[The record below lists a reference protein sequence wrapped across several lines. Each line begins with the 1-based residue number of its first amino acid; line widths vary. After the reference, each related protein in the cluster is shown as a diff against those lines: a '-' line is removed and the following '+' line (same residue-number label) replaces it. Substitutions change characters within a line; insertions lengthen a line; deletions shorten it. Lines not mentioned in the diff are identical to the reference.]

1 MVYSDPSNDIQFSA
15 LSDTDNPRVIIYYN
29 NSGIHKIAGPVP
41 FIKFSE
47 SANSSENGELFSSK
61 LSITLEGKVVETGI
75 KGGVSGIMDR
85 LSSLR
90 NLFYGSGYSSRKYYN
105 NALKITC
112 DGANTFEVSGLKIL
126 SFNASQTPDNWTLS
140 AGYSVD
146 LEAHIPRL
154 SGNPYIKSASE
165 DWTIEPL
172 ENRAYYLN
180 NKDDKIEVSG
190 RPEYHNPKLGNRA
203 PPGTSGELIRV
214 SLVDLPQYKISRTLK
229 AVGFS
234 SGIGEDSSFPAYE
247 MALYWIKSRI
257 NLAYSGADTGYPRM
271 DFTYL
276 NDTKSP
282 NKYYL
287 YNHLRNTN
295 FSVDAGSYEV
305 NDTWLA
311 LPTGIPFVEDYTVD
325 CSTDNKNIKTVR
337 VQGTIKGLTL
347 ADTNFEQAR
356 EPKYLNPTS
365 GTNNISLY
373 SGMIVEPKGIY
384 GSTNGIDTIQRLN
397 DFDYTSS
404 LHDINKHKYLNAL
417 SGWLYDVKPYLY
429 RRACIVVDSIDR
441 NESNYP
447 YNKYTTPYT
456 ISKPNPIFSHER
468 LLNINPVRYNED
480 HDPRKG
486 YISYTCEFS
495 NKFTYLSGVLSETIR
510 INDNGP
516 ADVINEAFVL
526 GRRLGPAL
534 QNLGSR
540 TSSKKDLTIE
550 VTVMPPMTIAG
561 FVLNNK
567 ECPLYTGGTI
577 YSGITGLI
585 GEFKPFSST
594 RSNNLFGGAS
604 VNTSGTAYLSADSS
618 TWDPIQGKY
627 TRNVSWIYQHCK
639 LVYNNLDS

>member
-15 LSDTDNPRVIIYYN
+15 LGSGVEPPRVIIYYN
-29 NSGIHKIAGPVP
+29 NSGIHEIAGPVP
-41 FIKFSE
+41 FIKMSE
-47 SANSSENGELFSSK
+47 TSNSAENGELFSSK
-61 LSITLEGKVVETGI
+61 LSITLEGKVVETG
-75 KGGVSGIMDR
+75 KAGGISGIINR
-85 LSSLR
+85 ISSLR
-90 NLFYGSGYSSRKYYN
+90 HLFYGSGYDSRQYYN

-112 DGANTFEVSGLKIL
+112 DGTNTFEVSGLKIL

-146 LEAHIPRL
+146 LEAYIPRL
-154 SGNPYIKSASE
+154 KNKLHIKSASE

-172 ENRAYYLN
+172 ENRAYYVN
-180 NKDDKIEVSG
+180 EKIYTSG
-190 RPEYHNPKLGNRA
+190 RPEYHNPKLGNRN
-203 PPGTSGELIRV
+203 PPPHSGELITL

-234 SGIGEDSSFPAYE
+234 SGIGKDSSFSAYE
-247 MALYWIKSRI
+247 MAQYWVKSRI
-257 NLAYSGADTGYPRM
+257 NLAYSGADTSYPRM

-276 NDTKSP
+276 NDKNSS
-282 NKYYL
+282 KQYYL
-287 YNHLRNTN
+287 YNHLRNTS
-295 FSVDAGSYEV
+295 FSVDAGSYEI

-311 LPTGIPFVEDYTVD
+311 LPTGIAFVEDYTVD

-337 VQGTIKGLTL
+337 VQGTVKGLTL
-347 ADTNFEQAR
+347 ANESFERASTFDYAI
-356 EPKYLNPTS
+356 PVTGS
-365 GTNNISLY
+365 NNIYLY
-373 SGMIVEPKGIY
+373 SGMIAEPKGIY
-384 GSTNGIDTIQRLN
+384 GSTLGINVQKLD
-397 DFDYTSS
+397 DFDSQS
-404 LHDINKHKYLNAL
+404 ALHDINQHKYLNAL
-417 SGWLYDVKPYLY
+417 SGWLYDIKPFLY
-429 RRACIVVDSIDR
+429 RRACIVVDSRDR

-447 YNKYTTPYT
+447 YNLYTSPLVITR
-456 ISKPNPIFSHER
+456 PNPIFSHER

-486 YISYTCEFS
+486 IITYTCEFS
-495 NKFTYLSGVLSETIR
+495 NRFTYLSGVLSESIR

-540 TSSKKDLTIE
+540 TSSKKDLAIE
-550 VTVMPPMTIAG
+550 ITVMPPLSIGG

-567 ECPLYTGGTI
+567 ECPIYTGGPI
-577 YSGITGLI
+577 YSGISGLI
-585 GEFKPFSST
+585 SDFKPFSLT
-594 RSNNLFGGAS
+594 RSGSLFGGGT

-618 TWDPIQGKY
+618 TWDPIQGRY